1 MVEKVIMQ
9 DRSVIDFRR
18 YQQARQLAAK
28 AGLKAKADVK
38 ISLPRCCRHCGA
50 ALLEGESDDDC
61 STAGLSTPVLRAPP
75 RRFYA
80 E

>member
-1 MVEKVIMQ
+1 MQ

-28 AGLKAKADVK
+28 TGLKTKAGLEASPA
-38 ISLPRCCRHCGA
+38 PRCCRHCGA
-50 ALLEGESDDDC
+50 ALLDGESDDDC
-61 STAGLSTPVLRAPP
+61 STAGLNVPVLREPP